1 MNNLKNVFYLYAT
14 LSSQGIIQD
23 IGGKVFDEVEIEAQN
38 LIGQRFSDLI
48 FWQQNEATS
57 QIIANS
63 TKVAGEGKPLEIE
76 THLRLNATTISTIT
90 ATFNPTKDDQNQVN
104 QIFFSSVDVTGY
116 TKEIDYFKTQSD
128 RFLFAA
134 ESAKVGLWF
143 WDLDKED
150 IFTTPRCNEIFGY
163 PPNKILLFEE
173 FAKVFH
179 PQDSPNIYEAIKES
193 QTNLTDY
200 DIEYRIILESGEIR
214 WVALRGKTFNEGEAS
229 WIMMGSVRDIT
240 QRKMTDDRLQQLVVI
255 EKNARDEVEEAN
267 RSKDHFMALV
277 SHELRTPLNSILGWA
292 KILRTKEVDQS
303 THQKALETI
312 EKSAS
317 FQAKMLSDLVDSTK
331 IISGKMNLSLF
342 PLALKV
348 LISGIYHSQKPV
360 ALEKKINFVLK
371 ESSDVTISGDAK
383 RLQQVF
389 SNLISN
395 SIKFTPEGGEI
406 FINLREE
413 NNQAVFEIKDS
424 GPGVPE
430 EDLSSIFKSY
440 YQVKGSHKKGGLGLG
455 LSIVKAIVEK
465 HGGKVSVENNKDTVG
480 CKFTVSFPISLNQI
494 SEDIP
499 NSPLPDKESANSLEN
514 ISILIVEDTKD
525 SREVLHFYLS
535 QMGAEVH
542 SVSSSQEG
550 LAYLTSTH
558 QLPKVIISD
567 ISMPEEDGYTFI
579 RQVRDLPLEMGRD
592 IPAIALTAF
601 ASLNDQQKSL
611 DSGFQRHHSKPF
623 EPDLLVN
630 EILEVV
636 SRI

>member
-14 LSSQGIIQD
+14 LSAQGFIQD
-23 IGGKVFDEVEIEAQN
+23 IGGKVFEEAEIEAQT

-48 FWQQNEATS
+48 FWQHNEVTS
-57 QIIANS
+57 QTIANS
-63 TKVAGEGKPLEIE
+63 TKAAGEGKPIEIE
-76 THLRLNATTISTIT
+76 THLRLNAATISTIK
-90 ATFNPTKDDQNQVN
+90 ATFNRTTDDENQLN
-104 QIFFSSVDVTGY
+104 QIFFSSLDVTRY
-116 TKEIDYFKTQSD
+116 VKEIDYFKTQSE

-143 WDLDKED
+143 WDLHKGD

-163 PPNKILLFEE
+163 PPDEIMIFEK

-179 PQDSPNIYEAIKES
+179 PQDSANIYEAIKES

-200 DIEYRIILESGEIR
+200 EIEYRIILDSGEIR

-229 WIMMGSVRDIT
+229 WIMMGSIRDIT

-255 EKNARDEVEEAN
+255 ERNARDEVEEAN
-267 RSKDHFMALV
+267 RAKDHFMALV
-277 SHELRTPLNSILGWA
+277 SHELRSPLNSILGWA
-292 KILRTKEVDQS
+292 KILRTKKVDQS

-317 FQAKMLSDLVDSTK
+317 FQAKMLSDLLDSTK

-342 PLALKV
+342 PLSLKE
-348 LISGIYHSQKPV
+348 LISGIFNSQKLV

-371 ESSDVTISGDAK
+371 ESSDVIISGDAG

-406 FINLREE
+406 FINLRQE
-413 NNQAVFEIKDS
+413 NNEAVFELKDS
-424 GPGVPE
+424 GCGIPE
-430 EDLSSIFKSY
+430 EDLLSIFKSY
-440 YQVKGSHKKGGLGLG
+440 YQAKGSNKKDGLGLG

-465 HGGKVSVENNKDTVG
+465 HGGSVSAENNKDTVG
-480 CKFTVSFPISLNQI
+480 CTFTVRLPINLNQI

-499 NSPLPDKESANSLEN
+499 RSSLPDKESANSLEN
-514 ISILIVEDTKD
+514 ISILIVEDNED

-550 LAYLTSTH
+550 LAYLTSTD

-567 ISMPEEDGYTFI
+567 ISMPEEDGYSFI
-579 RQVRDLPLEMGRD
+579 RKVRDLPLELGRD

-623 EPDLLVN
+623 EPDVLVN